1 MEDNTRH
8 TLVLL
13 SQQHKKPAVPYFSIF
28 NGRKPQQ
35 YRILTFP
42 IKQMPIRTLSLL
54 FQQQKTPAIP

>member
-1 MEDNTRH
+1 MEDNTRR

-13 SQQHKKPAVPYFSIF
+13 SEQYNKPGVPYFSTF

-42 IKQMPIRTLSLL
+42 IEETPSRTLFLL
-54 FQQQKTPAIP
+54 IEQ